1 MDPIMRHTAHMKN
14 LVFPLLVGQNRKMN
28 QASGDSHRIHLP
40 HQGQVC
46 SSERNPAIKESNRIF
61 DELFIRTS
69 LQNREFSLI
78 IMYVGGAGAS

>member
-1 MDPIMRHTAHMKN
+1 MWQDPFT
-14 LVFPLLVGQNRKMN
+14 PQ
-28 QASGDSHRIHLP
+28 
-40 HQGQVC
+40 QGQVC

-78 IMYVGGAGAS
+78 IVYVGVAGASRVGYDPVYGRHTGM